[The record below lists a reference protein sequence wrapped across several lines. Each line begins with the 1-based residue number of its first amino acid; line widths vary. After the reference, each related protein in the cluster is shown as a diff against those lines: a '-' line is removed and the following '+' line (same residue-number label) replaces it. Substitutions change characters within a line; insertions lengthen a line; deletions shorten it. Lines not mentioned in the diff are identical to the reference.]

1 MGSFSI
7 ASRPGVALVVLARVL
22 ALVQPSPA
30 QAAHGTH
37 TGSGSFHLRRLIG
50 VF

>member
-1 MGSFSI
+1 MGSVSI
-7 ASRPGVALVVLARVL
+7 ASRPGVAVAAVTRVL
-22 ALVQPSPA
+22 AFVQPSPA